1 MVRLDTV
8 VLYSWPSEHRHQTE
22 RLLYGVTIC
31 GVRGSIF
38 RFMPM
43 RRNFRI
49 LAGKVIHARNY
60 HLTGTYRTASAGGSG
75 RNSCLPFMPFLAL
88 PPNLTPGTGHHIGW
102 KKRSVFARVPL
113 MDKLRVYGRQIV
125 YAGHQQ
131 THTTYGAS
139 ASTDAGFDD
148 SLPAMSLFADPP
160 SLSMAAV
167 CHTIWGKR
175 SVFS

>member
-131 THTTYGAS
+131 THPLMRDLTIACQLCPFS
-139 ASTDAGFDD
+139 QIHQALAW
-148 SLPAMSLFADPP
+148 LPY
-160 SLSMAAV
+160 V
-167 CHTIWGKR
+167 TR
-175 SVFS
+175 SGVSVPFFS